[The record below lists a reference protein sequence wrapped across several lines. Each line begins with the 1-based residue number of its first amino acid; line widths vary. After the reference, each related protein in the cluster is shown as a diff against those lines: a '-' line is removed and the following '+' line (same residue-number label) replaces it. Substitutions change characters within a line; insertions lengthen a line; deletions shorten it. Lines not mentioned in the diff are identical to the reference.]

1 MISIRIFV
9 YLALASFM
17 TCAFATERDC
27 LRVARNDYQDEIR
40 NVCRDRTLQTT
51 RASKKYC
58 KYNAKADYF
67 GEQAQCYRQYT
78 PSPTPS
84 PTSSPTS
91 SPTLAPTAAPTVFEP
106 VLSFEAATTFQVENY
121 NDLSPQEKD
130 DFEDSTIQGISKTL
144 NISYPADD
152 RSGITNVQVIQSG
165 RRLQTSNSTLSYQY
179 KVYITLPPNANATA
193 EYEFLSNT
201 LIESTSDNCTTNCLT
216 QNIED
221 SAQEQGT
228 TLPTFEVAPVT
239 EDQIGA
245 PSVTTASPTPFPTS
259 APTLAPTPTPET
271 IAPTVAPTTNTTKS
285 FRSLQIDPKTID
297 PDLRRYLKNHGIN
310 TEYSDEK
317 QLARQVEL
325 FNDKIAKKESLP

>member
-27 LRVARNDYQDEIR
+27 LRVARNDYHNEIR
-40 NVCRDRTLQTT
+40 NVCRDGTLQTT

-78 PSPTPS
+78 PSPT
-84 PTSSPTS
+84 S
-91 SPTLAPTAAPTVFEP
+91 SPTLAPTPSPTLFEP
-106 VLSFEAATTFQVENY
+106 VLSFDAATTFFVENY
-121 NDLSPQEKD
+121 NDLSRREKQD
-130 DFEDSTIQGISKTL
+130 LEDSTIQGISKTL
-144 NISYPADD
+144 NVSYPADD
-152 RSGITNVQVIQSG
+152 RSGITNVDVIQSG

-179 KVYITLPPNANATA
+179 EVYKTLPPNANATA
-193 EYEFLSNT
+193 EYEGLSNT
-201 LIESTSDNCTTNCLT
+201 LIESTSANCTTNCLT

-259 APTLAPTPTPET
+259 APTPTPAT